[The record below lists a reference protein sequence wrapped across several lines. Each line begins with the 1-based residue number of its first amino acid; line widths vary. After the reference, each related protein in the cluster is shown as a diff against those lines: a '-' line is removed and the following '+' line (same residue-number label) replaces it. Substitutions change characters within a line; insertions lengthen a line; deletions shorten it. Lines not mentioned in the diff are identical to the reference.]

1 MNNLL
6 VSILFL
12 HTYDWPTFRQNER
25 YSLLL
30 IVPDARDGLKQLIG
44 NFDATCL
51 SDIAGKLT
59 EEALDISIP
68 KFHIDTT
75 GGAEKSLAKA
85 GLASIFTTKADFSGI
100 SKQQK
105 LHIEELQQHVSF
117 RVDEGHSS
125 ENFLTATNALRSN
138 SQSGRSVVIDRPFL
152 FFVRDNID
160 NVVIVAGKITSLP
173 EYDVE
178 ELDVAD
184 E

>member
-1 MNNLL
+1 M
-6 VSILFL
+6 
-12 HTYDWPTFRQNER
+12 
-25 YSLLL
+25 
-30 IVPDARDGLKQLIG
+30 PDSRDGLKQLIN
-44 NFDATCL
+44 NFDANCL
-51 SDIAGKLT
+51 ADITNKLA
-59 EEALDISIP
+59 EESIDVSLP

-75 GGAEKSLAKA
+75 SGAEKSLAKA

-117 RVDEGHSS
+117 RVDEGSSS

-138 SQSGRSVVIDRPFL
+138 APSERSVVVDRPFL

-173 EYDVE
+173 EYDSAGVSE
-178 ELDVAD
+178 
-184 E
+184 

>member
-1 MNNLL
+1 M
-6 VSILFL
+6 
-12 HTYDWPTFRQNER
+12 QNER

-30 IVPDARDGLKQLIG
+30 IVPDSRDGLKKLIA
-44 NFDATCL
+44 NFDANCL
-51 SDIAGKLT
+51 ADITAKLT
-59 EEALDISIP
+59 EESIDISLP

-75 GGAEKSLAKA
+75 SGAEKSLAKA

-105 LHIEELQQHVSF
+105 LHIEELQQHISF
-117 RVDEGHSS
+117 RVDEGSSS

-138 SQSGRSVVIDRPFL
+138 SQAERSVIIDRPFL
-152 FFVRDNID
+152 FFVRDVID

-173 EYDVE
+173 EYDE
-178 ELDVAD
+178 TELEQED